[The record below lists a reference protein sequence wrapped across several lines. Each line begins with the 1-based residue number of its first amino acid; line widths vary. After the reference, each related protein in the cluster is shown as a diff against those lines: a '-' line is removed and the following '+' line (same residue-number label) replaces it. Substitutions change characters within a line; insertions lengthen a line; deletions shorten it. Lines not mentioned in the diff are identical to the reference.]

1 MDMKEEYEI
10 TTLGKNHFTLKLTD
24 RNSGQITMF
33 SATRVIIPPPLTFMQ
48 KYGSTLLMA
57 GMIIFQVGDLDLIMT
72 DRWLQRQ
79 WWVTLWTNK
88 KLSNR
93 CLDSLLPF
101 MFVSYSFSRILL
113 SNINEYTA
121 NCFMHIKPVCIS
133 TWQKEMSEK
142 WLKLEIVNTFY

>member
-72 DRWLQRQ
+72 DRWLQKQ
-79 WWVTLWTNK
+79 
-88 KLSNR
+88 
-93 CLDSLLPF
+93 
-101 MFVSYSFSRILL
+101 
-113 SNINEYTA
+113 
-121 NCFMHIKPVCIS
+121 
-133 TWQKEMSEK
+133 
-142 WLKLEIVNTFY
+142 